1 MTHDPVRDWPADDDA
16 FDRALR
22 STHAVAVASVS
33 AATRAQLRQR
43 LRAVRAPASASRTWR
58 FAAAAALSVVL
69 ASGVVWRLEGL
80 RNAQRDRP
88 VVAGTV
94 AADGD
99 TLAVIDETPD
109 LYLWLAS
116 PDADQFASE

>member
-1 MTHDPVRDWPADDDA
+1 MTHDPVRGWPADDDA

-22 STHAVAVASVS
+22 SAHAVAVASVS
-33 AATRAQLRQR
+33 AATRAQLRPR

-58 FAAAAALSVVL
+58 FAAAALSVVL

-88 VVAGTV
+88 LVAGTV